1 MKRMLAAAL
10 ILTLAVLA
18 LPWLFKLDQ
27 AASPPDVP
35 DGSLPSGAQDVL
47 LPDAPDALLPDVPD
61 ALLPGA

>member
-35 DGSLPSGAQDVL
+35 ENSRASARGQDPQHKASG
-47 LPDAPDALLPDVPD
+47 
-61 ALLPGA
+61 G